1 MPILVA
7 ANKTDLSAPSEG
19 ADMSMSTLT
28 GEGVEAVLEKLVG
41 MLKEE

>member
-7 ANKTDLSAPSEG
+7 ANKTDISAPAEG

-28 GEGVEAVLEKLVG
+28 GEGVVAVLDRLLE
-41 MLKEE
+41 MLG